1 VCFGDQ
7 LFQPAAATH
16 QAQVAVEAGGK
27 GGAAGVSFRHQY
39 IERLDLQRRFDE
51 HQAIL
56 QRRHVARQQVVA
68 GVAIDHGQ
76 VDTPAQE
83 LLEVLPVV
91 GHRVLGQAAVGVEI
105 LPVDVAADH
114 ADAVRTQAFQM
125 RGIDRQQALALAE
138 EAQLRVEQGDG
149 GVEQFAPLGRQVG
162 RHESVEAPLGGFF
175 QGTLPGQEHQFGAV
189 PVEGQGFVEDA
200 AGEALARQVGADVGR
215 PVEGRHAQGVGLR
228 AGRGEEQAEQDAG
241 PVPGARTHGCLCSER
256 SVGRCRAFVFS
267 LVRR

>member
-1 VCFGDQ
+1 
-7 LFQPAAATH
+7 
-16 QAQVAVEAGGK
+16 
-27 GGAAGVSFRHQY
+27 
-39 IERLDLQRRFDE
+39 
-51 HQAIL
+51 
-56 QRRHVARQQVVA
+56 
-68 GVAIDHGQ
+68 
-76 VDTPAQE
+76 
-83 LLEVLPVV
+83 
-91 GHRVLGQAAVGVEI
+91 
-105 LPVDVAADH
+105 
-114 ADAVRTQAFQM
+114 M

-162 RHESVEAPLGGFF
+162 RHEGVEAPLGGFL
-175 QGTLPGQEHQFGAV
+175 QSALPGQEHQFGAV

-256 SVGRCRAFVFS
+256 SVGKCRAFVFS